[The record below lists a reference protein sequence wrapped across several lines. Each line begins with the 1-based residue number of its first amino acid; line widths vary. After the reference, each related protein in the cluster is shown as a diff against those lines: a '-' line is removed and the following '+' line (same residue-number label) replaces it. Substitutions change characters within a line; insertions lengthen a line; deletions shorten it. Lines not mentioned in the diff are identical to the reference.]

1 MKWFNVQCPSCGE
14 KDAKHRLG
22 PTIYSPVALVV
33 IGGFVLPLV
42 FELSRKPR
50 FRCEKCGG
58 VFAKHTVASRLFQ
71 VVWIWFVIALV
82 VAMAG
87 LVAAAITR

>member
-22 PTIYSPVALVV
+22 PTMYSPVAPMVV
-33 IGGFVLPLV
+33 GGVVLSII

-50 FRCEKCGG
+50 FQCEKCGG
-58 VFAKHTVASRLFQ
+58 VFTGHTVASRLFQ
-71 VVWIWFVIALV
+71 VLWIWFVIALAV
-82 VAMAG
+82 G
-87 LVAAAITR
+87 LCGVIVNAIGR